1 MQAKLKSEISR
12 VTKQAYRSLK
22 NVCFSAKVNNQFQ
35 EFSVSQ
41 LFNMKKIQSEDLFV
55 LTGDA
60 IGLSMEMKSQAV
72 HTE

>member
-1 MQAKLKSEISR
+1 MCLGMTPSLCSLAAF
-12 VTKQAYRSLK
+12 VT
-22 NVCFSAKVNNQFQ
+22 
-35 EFSVSQ
+35 SVASWGAREPGVAGVI
-41 LFNMKKIQSEDLFV
+41 FNMKKIQSEDLFV